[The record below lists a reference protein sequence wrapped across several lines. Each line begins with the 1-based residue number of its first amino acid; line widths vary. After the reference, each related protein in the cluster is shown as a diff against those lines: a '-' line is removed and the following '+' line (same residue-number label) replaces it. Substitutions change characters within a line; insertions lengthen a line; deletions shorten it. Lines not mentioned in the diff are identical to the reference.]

1 MTNDAKLGL
10 VVGIGIVILIA
21 IVFYRKEPALAQAL
35 PDANAPA
42 QVQSASIVSIP
53 TAVEPV
59 TPTAPTPPAPIPEE
73 PESPAPAAPR
83 TRSR

>member
-10 VVGIGIVILIA
+10 VVGIGVVILIA
-21 IVFYRKEPALAQAL
+21 IVFYRKEPALAHAL

-42 QVQSASIVSIP
+42 QVQSASIVGVP
-53 TAVEPV
+53 PAVEPV
-59 TPTAPTPPAPIPEE
+59 TPDAPAPPASIPEE
-73 PESPAPAAPR
+73 PESPVPAAPR